1 LKINKPMT
9 SKSKMKRQAGFTFIE
24 MLIVLMVASVWAV
37 TQIKTLSLESTDM
50 TANGMVEKIQRV
62 QRASMRFYQD
72 QSPNAWPLNAGTL
85 VSTGYLTSGEELD
98 SFGTAFV
105 IGVVGQDLSV
115 STNVKD
121 QMYVSRV
128 QGKLPRSS
136 SSGTTVTTLI
146 DRPGYE
152 ASHDALYSLDGSK
165 PLTGPMDA
173 NGQNIT
179 NVGTVNATSLIDG
192 TTGYYIDP
200 ASTSKLNAVEMN
212 SLLLVANATVGGGCT
227 TKSLG
232 TTSTGKFVACENG
245 TWKTPGN
252 ELPVGSI
259 YTSTTTTNPSVTL
272 GYGTWVGFGS
282 GRVPVG
288 QHTGDASFDLMEE
301 TGGSKNAIVVSHSHG
316 ITDPG
321 HSHQYQRENYH
332 GGGGRNRYAVATT
345 GTTSTNATGITI
357 NSEGSSGTNMNLQ
370 PFIVVKMWK
379 RTG

>member
-1 LKINKPMT
+1 LKINKMT
-9 SKSKMKRQAGFTFIE
+9 IKKLKKQAGFSYIE
-24 MLIVLMVASVWAV
+24 MLVVLMVASALAV
-37 TQIKTLSLESTDM
+37 NQIKTTSLQSTNM
-50 TANGMVEKIQRV
+50 IANSMVEKVQRV

-72 QSPNAWPLNAGTL
+72 QIPNAWPLNAGTL
-85 VSTGYLTSGEELD
+85 VSMSYLTSGEELD
-98 SFGTAFV
+98 SFGNTFV

-115 STNVKD
+115 STDVQD

-152 ASHDALYSLDGSK
+152 MAHDALYSLNGSK
-165 PLTGPMDA
+165 SLTGPMDA

-179 NVGTVNATSLIDG
+179 NAGTVNATSIIDG

-200 ASTSKLNAVEMN
+200 ASISKFNEVEVN
-212 SLLLVANATVGGGCT
+212 KLTLVANATVGGSCS
-227 TKSLG
+227 TKNIG

-245 TWKTPGN
+245 IWKTPGN

-288 QHTGDASFDLMEE
+288 QHTGDANFDLMEE
-301 TGGSKNAIVVSHSHG
+301 IGGSKNAIVVSHSHG

-357 NSEGSSGTNMNLQ
+357 NTEGSSGTNMNLQ
-370 PFIVVKMWK
+370 PYIVVKMWK